1 MKAAMSSILIA
12 ATLLVIAFTAQGQP
26 AKTPR
31 VAYLAGVSPSA
42 DAPRLEAFRQALRA
56 YGYIEGQNILIE
68 TRHESSNL
76 GRLPEHAAELLAGK
90 PDVFVA
96 VTTNA
101 ALAAKKAAAG
111 SIPVVFMGVT
121 DPVTAGLVESLARP
135 GGSVT
140 GVTNMAAI
148 LTGKRLELLKEAVPQ
163 VSRVAVLW
171 DPKAPGSVPQ

>member
-1 MKAAMSSILIA
+1 M
-12 ATLLVIAFTAQGQP
+12 T
-26 AKTPR
+26 
-31 VAYLAGVSPSA
+31 
-42 DAPRLEAFRQALRA
+42 PRLEAFRQALRA

-101 ALAAKKAAAG
+101 AQAAKKVAG

-135 GGSVT
+135 GRNVT
-140 GVTNMAAI
+140 GVTNMAAV

-163 VSRVAVLW
+163 VSRV
-171 DPKAPGSVPQ
+171 

>member
-1 MKAAMSSILIA
+1 
-12 ATLLVIAFTAQGQP
+12 
-26 AKTPR
+26 
-31 VAYLAGVSPSA
+31 
-42 DAPRLEAFRQALRA
+42 
-56 YGYIEGQNILIE
+56 
-68 TRHESSNL
+68 
-76 GRLPEHAAELLAGK
+76 
-90 PDVFVA
+90 VA

-148 LTGKRLELLKEAVPQ
+148 LTGKRLELLKKQCRRFP
-163 VSRVAVLW
+163 VSQCYGI
-171 DPKAPGSVPQ
+171 PKRPARYPNGSKASNRHARWECSSIRWR